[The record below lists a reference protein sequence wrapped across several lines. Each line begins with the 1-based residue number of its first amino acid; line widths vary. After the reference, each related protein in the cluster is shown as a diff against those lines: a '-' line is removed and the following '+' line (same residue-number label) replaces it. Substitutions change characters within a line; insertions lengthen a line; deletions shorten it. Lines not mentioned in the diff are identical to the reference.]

1 MNRYIIDR
9 DEYYVRI
16 AQIFKGRLENIWI
29 EEIDNNPKVGDIYV
43 GRVEKVL
50 SKNNFAFINIG
61 ASRNAFVGLNSENR
75 YIKSGDFIIVEVTK
89 EEVEDKGAVVTEKF
103 NIPGAYCVLSAKD
116 NKINFSRNYKGM
128 ITEKDIKNILDIN
141 KFGLVIRTAANEIT
155 LNELKEEVKQLENI
169 YIDIVTRGEYS
180 STPGLLYRGNE
191 LVTKT
196 LKKVFNEQC
205 EIVVNS
211 NIDYKNIKKF
221 IEEYKLDLINV
232 KLYSECKGIF
242 KAFEIE
248 SEILGILEKKVKL
261 AGGGDLLI
269 NKSAAIASIDVN
281 SGSSNIGK
289 NKEDMILGT
298 NIEAAKECARQIRLR
313 NLSGIIIVDFINMR
327 KFENN
332 KKLKLEFE
340 KEMEKDLNKSTVY
353 NTTELNL
360 MQVTRRRQ
368 GNDIYSILLEKE
380 EGKYYSIERVKF
392 KYLMKLIRD
401 EIREE
406 YENNIRLFK
415 ISVNSAY
422 ERENIEK
429 IKETIQKNF
438 NEKIKIKLE
447 FENKIDLVEVK
458 AIKFLSRF

>member
-9 DEYYVRI
+9 DEDYVRI
-16 AQIFKGRLENIWI
+16 AQTFKNRLENIWI
-29 EEIDNNPKVGDIYV
+29 EEIDNNPKAGDIYV

-50 SKNNFAFINIG
+50 AKNNFAFVNIG
-61 ASRNAFVGLNSENR
+61 VSRNAFLGLNSENR

-116 NKINFSRNYKGM
+116 NKINFSRNYKGI
-128 ITEKDIKNILDIN
+128 ITEEDIKSIVDIS

-155 LNELKEEVKQLENI
+155 VNELKEEAKQLENI
-169 YIDIVTRGEYS
+169 YTDIVTRGQYS

-191 LVTKT
+191 LVAKT
-196 LKKVFNEQC
+196 LKKVFNEHC

-211 NIDYKNIKKF
+211 KSDYKNIKRF
-221 IEEYKLDLINV
+221 IEEYKLDSINV
-232 KLYSECKGIF
+232 RLYDDNKSIF

-248 SEILGILEKKVKL
+248 NQILGILEKKVKL
-261 AGGGDLLI
+261 QGGGDLLI

-281 SGSSNIGK
+281 SGNSDIGK
-289 NKEDMILGT
+289 NKEDIILGT

-327 KFENN
+327 RFENN

-368 GNDIYSILLEKE
+368 GNDIYSILFEKE
-380 EGKYYSIERVKF
+380 EGKYYSIERVKL

-415 ISVNSAY
+415 VSVNSLY

-429 IKETIQKNF
+429 IKEIIQKNF
-438 NEKIKIKLE
+438 NEKIEIK
-447 FENKIDLVEVK
+447 FQFNDKTDLVEVK